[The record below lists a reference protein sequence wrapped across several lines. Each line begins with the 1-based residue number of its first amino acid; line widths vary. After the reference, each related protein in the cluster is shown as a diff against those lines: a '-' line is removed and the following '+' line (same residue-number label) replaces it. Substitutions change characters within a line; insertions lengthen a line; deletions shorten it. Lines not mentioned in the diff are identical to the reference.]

1 MVRGVIIKI
10 NAAKAASNEITG
22 TVKREDTG
30 EVVPFKSSASR
41 VPGIGTGDWVAGR
54 VRSGE
59 HYMSGLSFAQSGM
72 RSGVAGRPR
81 RQ

>member
-1 MVRGVIIKI
+1 MVRGVIVKI
-10 NAAKAASNEITG
+10 NEKKGASNEITG

-30 EVVPFKSSASR
+30 EVVSFKSSIARIPS
-41 VPGIGTGDWVAGR
+41 IGEGDWVSGR

-59 HYMSGLSFAQSGM
+59 HYMSSISFAQKGM
-72 RSGVAGRPR
+72 RSGVAGRPK

>member
-1 MVRGVIIKI
+1 MVRGVIVKI
-10 NAAKAASNEITG
+10 NKQKGTSNELTG

-30 EVVPFKSSASR
+30 EVVSFKSSIAHI
-41 VPGIGTGDWVAGR
+41 PGIGEGDWVSGR
-54 VRSGE
+54 VRSGQ